1 LTGGSKNSPAE
12 RRKYQLPQAGFV
24 SEETN
29 QASPMPEIAEH
40 AQTERERVAGWRLH
54 VLIEAGYP
62 VHLAERLAHSE
73 ADLHRAVEL
82 VRQGCDATV
91 AAEILL

>member
-1 LTGGSKNSPAE
+1 MF
-12 RRKYQLPQAGFV
+12 QLPRAGFV
-24 SEETN
+24 FEKTN
-29 QASPMPEIAEH
+29 QAQHRTTSPMPEIAEH
-40 AQTERERVAGWRLH
+40 DQSERERVAGWRLH

-73 ADLHRAVEL
+73 VDLHRAVEL

-91 AAEILL
+91 ATEILL